1 MRATSAYA
9 DRVVLITL
17 RDAAERW
24 GYSERTLHLLVRQNG
39 LVRYRRPG
47 DRRTWLDQEALEA
60 ILQPRPKSEPSRP
73 SPERPH
79 LVAAIVPSGD
89 KVLMTV
95 RRFNDNSVWSWP
107 SGHVEPGETP
117 EAAVVRELKEE
128 LVAGEP
134 AEVRHLGTVE
144 TADDVSQWWGR
155 KFANGYR
162 MDHFLV
168 AVDPEDVT
176 LIDHEEL
183 LRADWRDLDQVAE
196 ATAALPG
203 DLAEAAVRFAREAT
217 AAEPGRDV
225 QHAGGSQ
232 TPRNRPT
239 PGDPSRQLE

>member
-1 MRATSAYA
+1 MRATSSYA
-9 DRVVLITL
+9 DRGKLITL

-60 ILQPRPKSEPSRP
+60 ILQPRPKNEPNRP
-73 SPERPH
+73 VPERPH
-79 LVAAIVPSGD
+79 LVAAIIPNGD

-107 SGHVEPGETP
+107 SGHVEPGETA

-134 AEVRHLGTVE
+134 VVVRHLGTVE
-144 TADDVSQWWGR
+144 TSEDVSQWWGR

-168 AVDPEDVT
+168 AVDPDDLV

-183 LRADWRDLDQVAE
+183 LRADWLGLDRVAE

-203 DLAEAAVRFAREAT
+203 DLAHAAVRFAREAT
-217 AAEPGRDV
+217 ATESGRDMEHTGAHEGAH
-225 QHAGGSQ
+225 Q
-232 TPRNRPT
+232 RPGT
-239 PGDPSRQLE
+239 DRP

>member
-1 MRATSAYA
+1 
-9 DRVVLITL
+9 VELITL

-60 ILQPRPKSEPSRP
+60 ILQPRPKSESSRP
-73 SPERPH
+73 TPEHPH
-79 LVAAIVPSGD
+79 LVAAIIPNGD

-134 AEVRHLGTVE
+134 AVMRHLGTVE
-144 TADDVSQWWGR
+144 TTDDVSRWWGR
-155 KFANGYR
+155 KFTNGYR

-168 AVDPEDVT
+168 TVDPGDVT

-196 ATAALPG
+196 ATASLPG
-203 DLAEAAVRFAREAT
+203 DLAQAAVRFAREAT
-217 AAEPGRDV
+217 TPTPAQNLPAAERRSPPHR
-225 QHAGGSQ
+225 A
-232 TPRNRPT
+232 PAARRE
-239 PGDPSRQLE
+239 PSEREVT